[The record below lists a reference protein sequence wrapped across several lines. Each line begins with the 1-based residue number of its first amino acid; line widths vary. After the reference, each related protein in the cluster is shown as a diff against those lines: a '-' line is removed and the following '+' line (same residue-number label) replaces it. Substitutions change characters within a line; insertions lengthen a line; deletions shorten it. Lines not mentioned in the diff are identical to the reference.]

1 MDVMNGQS
9 NRVTLMRG
17 EELQLHG
24 LQVGELPILPDVRTQ
39 TSLNWTRLVKAP
51 RQPDAR
57 NGLSLQVYKM
67 TLRSLGE
74 NGEDLVLFN
83 PSWKSSVVC
92 CFLHHTGNQRCA
104 FYFCFNSLCLTL
116 GFLSS
121 H

>member
-51 RQPDAR
+51 RQPDTR

-67 TLRSLGE
+67 TLRSRGE
-74 NGEDLVLFN
+74 NDVNGGAYHHVSL
-83 PSWKSSVVC
+83 SASV
-92 CFLHHTGNQRCA
+92 
-104 FYFCFNSLCLTL
+104 
-116 GFLSS
+116 
-121 H
+121 